1 MSGLA
6 SRYRTHTCGELRAS
20 HTGGEVTLSGWIERK
35 RDHGSIVFIDLRD
48 TYGVTQL
55 VLADECASAIADVRV
70 ESVITVTGRVV
81 ERAVEVRNPKMLTGD
96 IEVQVSSVEI
106 QSRAAVLPFQI
117 ADDDNAAEQLRLTY
131 RFLELRRSRLH
142 NNILLRAAVIKKIRE
157 IMHDLGFHEF
167 QTPILTV
174 SSPEGARDY
183 LVPSRLHPGKFFAL
197 PQAPQQFKQLLMVAG
212 FDRYFQIAPCF
223 RDEDPRADRSP
234 GEFYQL
240 DLEMSFV
247 EQDDVFAVGERL
259 FPEVFRAFSSWQI
272 TDTPFPR
279 IRYADA
285 IERFGSDKPDLRIPQ
300 ELVTITDLLRET
312 DFQVIRRC
320 IEERG
325 EVVALAFPVKELPSR
340 RVLEDSVEFY
350 KRITG
355 SGLGYLLVSPNEIKG
370 SFAKVLSAAEQQ
382 AICAAV
388 SDSRGSAGSEHSII
402 FIAAGPGT
410 KTRSALGKL
419 RLKVGAECGCVEK
432 DVYRF
437 CWIVDFPMFEMNEV
451 TGAIEFAHNPFSMPQ
466 GGFEAVERQAP
477 LDLVAYQYD
486 IVCNGME
493 LTSGAIRNHDPEMM
507 YRLFEIAGYSRET
520 VTEKF
525 GGMIR
530 AFSFGAPPHGGM
542 APGIERMVMLL
553 SHAQTLREVVPFP
566 MAQTVEDLMMGAPS
580 TVPDLTLRELGLQLT
595 PELLLKRELAARGEE
610 G

>member
-1 MSGLA
+1 MSGTK
-6 SRYRTHTCGELRAS
+6 SSYRTHTCGELRAA
-20 HTGGEVTLSGWIERK
+20 HTSSEVMLSGWIERK

-55 VLADECASAIADVRV
+55 VLADECAAAIADVRV
-70 ESVITVTGRVV
+70 ESVITVRGRVV
-81 ERAVEVRNPKMLTGD
+81 ERAVEVRNSKMPTGD

-142 NNILLRAAVIKKIRE
+142 NNILLRSAVIKKIRE

-259 FPEVFRAFSSWQI
+259 FPEVFRTFSSWQI

-312 DFQVIRRC
+312 EFQVIRRC

-325 EVVALAFPVKELPSR
+325 EVIALAFPVKELPSR

-355 SGLGYLLVSPNEIKG
+355 SGLGYLLVSPDEIKG
-370 SFAKVLSAAEQQ
+370 SFAKVLSPSEQQ
-382 AICAAV
+382 AICNAV
-388 SDSRGSAGSEHSII
+388 SDARGSAGSSHSII

-437 CWIVDFPMFEMNEV
+437 CWIVDFPMFEMNEI

-520 VTEKF
+520 VNEKF

-553 SHAQTLREVVPFP
+553 SHATTLREVVPFP

-595 PELLLKRELAARGEE
+595 PELLLKRELAARGEV